1 MTVEPMTW
9 RGGKSA
15 PATLADLA
23 RGIDTATIA
32 YSKCDRGDR
41 YPLAAS
47 LARYGPRFVVSDWLR
62 LLSVGC
68 PMRESVDPDARCGI
82 HVAEFSGKIS

>member
-1 MTVEPMTW
+1 MTGDLKTW

-32 YSKCDRGDR
+32 CSKCDRGDR

-47 LARYGPRFVVSDWLR
+47 LARYGPRFAVADWLR
-62 LLSVGC
+62 LLSMGC
-68 PMRESVDPDARCGI
+68 PMRESVDPYARCGI
-82 HVAEFSGKIS
+82 HVAEFSSKIS